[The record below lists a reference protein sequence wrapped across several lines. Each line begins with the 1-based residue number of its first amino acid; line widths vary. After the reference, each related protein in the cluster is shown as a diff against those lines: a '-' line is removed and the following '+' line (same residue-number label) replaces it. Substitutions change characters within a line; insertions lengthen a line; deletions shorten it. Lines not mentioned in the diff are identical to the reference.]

1 MAIAT
6 YNDLAAAVKSWCA
19 RSDSTFSN
27 QIETMVAQHELRM
40 YNGAGVPGDP
50 MYCAALEV
58 PELEVIASI
67 TLTNGV
73 GTIPADA
80 TGIRT
85 LTRPGDKVGLDYFTP
100 RQYEILAA
108 RYPSGTTLG
117 FTIKGN
123 KIYAVPP
130 TAGDVVYTALYFQ
143 ELAPISQSVQTN
155 LLLTTYPLVYFN
167 GTMLEAFTFIQA
179 ADKAAL
185 WLQKYKTAL
194 DGINTSYSSIRRSG
208 VPMRVRQRN
217 AIP

>member
-40 YNGAGVPGDP
+40 YNGAGAPGDP

-58 PELEVIASI
+58 PEMEI
-67 TLTNGV
+67 TANITFTNGV

-80 TGIRT
+80 TGIRS
-85 LTRPGDKVGLDYFTP
+85 LIAPNDKIGLDYFTP
-100 RQYEILAA
+100 RQYEVLKANN
-108 RYPSGTTLG
+108 PSGTTLG
-117 FTIKGN
+117 FTVKSN
-123 KIYAVPP
+123 KIYAVPAA
-130 TAGDVVYTALYFQ
+130 TGDVVYTALYFQ
-143 ELAPISQSVQTN
+143 ELPAISVSVQTN
-155 LLLTTYPLVYFN
+155 ALLTMYPLIYFN
-167 GTMLEAFTFIQA
+167 GTMLEAFTFMQA
-179 ADKAAL
+179 PDKIEL

-194 DGINTSYSSIRRSG
+194 EGINNSYSSTRRSG